1 MVSDQISAPDR
12 AAALRELTRRGLHV
26 VEVRAEAETAGL
38 FKRRRRKTNLAERVL
53 ILRQL
58 AIMARAGI
66 PQLDAVVTVSKSAQS
81 DEGREG
87 LRQVA
92 AALRRGDPFGGAM
105 REAFPAFGQNTIALI
120 ELGEASGKLGL
131 VLSDAADDLAAE
143 EKTRK
148 EIGTALTYP
157 AFLAGAGL
165 LAVLFLFY
173 QVVPRFAGMI
183 GDLSNLTG
191 VAAAVMRMGLFV
203 NQNIILVLIGLA
215 GIVLGLT
222 VLFRTPALA
231 DAAYRAGHKVPAL
244 GSFLR
249 ARERARWARSMHLAL
264 KSGVT
269 LLRASELS
277 ADAVPEGTFRRSIK
291 DAGRSL
297 RSGETIDDIFRRA
310 GTLSE
315 IDLGLLKAGQK
326 SGELA
331 PIFGH
336 IAERYEAEVQ
346 ETLKRA
352 TALIEPLAIAFVAVL
367 IGLIAF
373 ALMSALSGV
382 YEQVG

>member
-1 MVSDQISAPDR
+1 
-12 AAALRELTRRGLHV
+12 
-26 VEVRAEAETAGL
+26 
-38 FKRRRRKTNLAERVL
+38 
-53 ILRQL
+53 
-58 AIMARAGI
+58 
-66 PQLDAVVTVSKSAQS
+66 
-81 DEGREG
+81 
-87 LRQVA
+87 
-92 AALRRGDPFGGAM
+92 
-105 REAFPAFGQNTIALI
+105 
-120 ELGEASGKLGL
+120 
-131 VLSDAADDLAAE
+131 
-143 EKTRK
+143 
-148 EIGTALTYP
+148 
-157 AFLAGAGL
+157 
-165 LAVLFLFY
+165 
-173 QVVPRFAGMI
+173 MI

-191 VAAAVMRMGLFV
+191 VAATVMRMGLFV
-203 NQNIILVLIGLA
+203 NQNIVLVLIGLVGA
-215 GIVLGLT
+215 AIGCVVLL
-222 VLFRTPALA
+222 RTPALA
-231 DAAYRAGHKVPAL
+231 QGAYRAGRRLPGL
-244 GSFLR
+244 GAFLK
-249 ARERARWARSMHLAL
+249 ARERSRWARSMHLAL

-277 ADAVPEGTFRRSIK
+277 ADAVPEGPFRRSIK

-297 RSGETIDDIFRRA
+297 RSGETIDEIFRRA

-352 TALIEPLAIAFVAVL
+352 TALIEPIAIAFVAVL